1 MSGSRSGVAKLV
13 QDKEPR
19 TLYTHCYGHS
29 LNLAASNML
38 QKIIILKSAMETT
51 HEITKLIK
59 YSPRREN
66 LFKNIKGEI
75 APDSPG
81 VRVLCPT
88 RWTVKADSMKSII
101 QNYEVLMEVWDK
113 ACEII
118 KDTET
123 IARIQGI
130 ASQMITFDFFY
141 GLVLGE
147 TLLRHTDNLSRTLQ
161 HSHLSASE
169 GCSYDYNHTDVPQK

>member
-1 MSGSRSGVAKLV
+1 MSGSRSSVAKLV

-19 TLYTHCYGHS
+19 ALYCYGLS
-29 LNLAASNML
+29 LNLAASDML
-38 QKIIILKSAMETT
+38 QKIKILKSAMETT

-118 KDTET
+118 KDTQT
-123 IARIQGI
+123 IARIRGI

-141 GLVLGE
+141 EFFIISTYIFGG
-147 TLLRHTDNLSRTLQ
+147 N
-161 HSHLSASE
+161 
-169 GCSYDYNHTDVPQK
+169 